1 MILPDLRPEMKKGNA
16 FTRTAP
22 CLRTDQPP
30 RRIGSAPTHPQSD
43 KGTTSAPCLRTH
55 TQQMTYHAMRLPGAK
70 FGIADGR
77 SSSIPSAALPFRAVC
92 RVCPKG
98 ANAFRASLFLAKQ
111 AEAPIQPRPPKQC
124 NRNRLGRENSRH
136 SNRHAP
142 RNTMERKVRSKIR

>member
-1 MILPDLRPEMKKGNA
+1 MKKGNA

-55 TQQMTYHAMRLPGAK
+55 TQQMTYHAMRLPGQSLVWLTGGNPPALCRPP
-70 FGIADGR
+70 FRSGIAEIV
-77 SSSIPSAALPFRAVC
+77 SQ
-92 RVCPKG
+92 KG